1 MSKSVLI
8 INGHPDP
15 AAGHF
20 CAAIAKAYEQG
31 AHTGGHVVHRLDIGA
46 LTFPILRSPKDWAE
60 TPPPPDIVKAQESVR
75 RADHLVFIYPMWMG
89 TMPALT
95 KGFLEQLFRPGFSH
109 EDAPHGFP
117 KPLLKGKSVRIIVTM
132 GMPAFIYS
140 LWFRAH
146 ALKNLERNIFRFAG
160 LAPVRH
166 SLIGMMGALSD
177 ARREAILKKVSAHG
191 RRAR

>member
-15 AAGHF
+15 AAEHF
-20 CAAIAKAYEQG
+20 CAAVSNAYEEG
-31 AHTGGHVVHRLDIGA
+31 AHKGGHVAHRLDIGS
-46 LTFPILRSPKDWAE
+46 LSFPILRSPKEWAE
-60 TPPPPDIVKAQESVR
+60 TPPPPDIVKAQSSVHS
-75 RADHLVFIYPMWMG
+75 ADHLVFIYPMWLG

-109 EDAPHGFP
+109 EDNPHGFP
-117 KPLLKGKSVRIIVTM
+117 KPLLKGKSVRTM

-160 LAPVRH
+160 LSPVRH
-166 SLIGMMGALSD
+166 SLMGMMGNLSD
-177 ARREAILKKVSAHG
+177 ARRKKHLNGVQALG
-191 RRAR
+191 MKAA